1 MNRLLVIVS
10 CALVLASCKGNAN
23 NVVLSSLDR
32 SAKIQLLCAD
42 LELITGNLFD
52 LRQVLPAEVCV
63 TETVFAPQV
72 EAQFLGAVTQTQTG
86 EVAVISFTRSA
97 ILDTNRTVPGVTPLR
112 VGEQPTGIQI
122 SPFEPTYTYVSS
134 FSPKSVQAIPTEAV
148 ITGDSESPT
157 QQVRFEAAPTDLALH
172 ELASVGEI
180 TRDQEDRVT
189 GATGDIT
196 YRFLYAAIPDLGQ
209 IAQIP
214 VITTPSPDGMS
225 NVHGSLGTPQFIP
238 LNDYDCDSVTPVPS
252 PPSDENDY
260 HRICPESF
268 QDREGRFIKT
278 VETTETAATCVDGPD
293 TGPSPVA
300 LAIDY
305 GLPEDPAD
313 DVLLVADA
321 NQPVIHRFTLF
332 ANGATPIE
340 PIVTGTPTSDVDVT
354 PYIPATSD
362 PTDQA
367 ATDRYLYAVSAT
379 DSSVLAIDYSED
391 TPATFGAVLPVVAGI
406 SARANEENV
415 ESRNRV
421 RSGFS
426 NVRSI
431 EVISPFYNLEP
442 DPDTGGVRVPE
453 DDICSSSD
461 ANAFALA
468 QNASNMRGV
477 FLAVSLSNGTMF
489 FLDVYDL
496 NAPCRGGEG
505 AIACTLA
512 ETGPDQF
519 ASIRRH
525 RRRFGFT
532 PSAFIAVD
540 GTPSLQFNTAPG
552 KIDETT
558 GAAANSDGPGLEFIS
573 CRPSMFNAFG
583 VGSGSS
589 SDDALICTS
598 SQVWSNFTQRWDAAW
613 GGLIPE
619 SEGGLG
625 LFSDESFDGQ
635 PGNWFLG
642 GDVPLC
648 QVGVLGQQQGPPI
661 DSDLSI
667 DLLESY
673 GGDRVLI
680 TGDLP
685 PNTRDDPNCQQF
697 VDLEEDIDD
706 FPVWFPI
713 IRAFNNQLEIGPSPN
728 PNRYTLDEVRFCFN
742 QYTAYQI
749 HTQNAY
755 AVTGTTSGFIHRV
768 VADATTGECIFDQR
782 RPIQIDDVDT
792 FLTSRAFEDAEF
804 INPVVSFQ
812 IGPFPPETSISDST
826 VALLNFNILNQFAVE
841 VLDTSTTLR
850 SLPASMLF
858 SDEQDQLFFVDYE
871 AGVRR
876 VVFSPLSIV
885 QTFE

>member
-1 MNRLLVIVS
+1 MMRRFLAVTLFV
-10 CALVLASCKGNAN
+10 LVLASCKGNAT

-52 LRQVLPAEVCV
+52 LRQVLPAEVCS

-86 EVAVISFTRSA
+86 EVAVISFTRSV
-97 ILDTNRTVPGVTPLR
+97 ILDTNRTVPGVTTLR

-148 ITGDSESPT
+148 ITGDSASPT
-157 QQVRFEAAPTDLALH
+157 QQVRFEAGPTDLALH

-180 TRDQEDRVT
+180 IRDEEGRVE
-189 GATGDIT
+189 GATGNIS

-214 VITTPSPDGMS
+214 VITTTGPDGTS
-225 NVHGSLGTPQFIP
+225 NIHESLGTPQFIS
-238 LNDYDCDSVTPVPS
+238 LNTYDCDTVTPVES

-260 HRICPESF
+260 HRICPEDFES
-268 QDREGRFIKT
+268 REGRFIKT
-278 VETTETAATCVDGPD
+278 VETTEPCHDGPVP
-293 TGPSPVA
+293 GPSPVA

-305 GLPEDPAD
+305 GLPEDPLD

-321 NQPVIHRFTLF
+321 NQPVIHRFSLF
-332 ANGATPIE
+332 ADGATPIE
-340 PIVTGTPTSDVDVT
+340 PIVTNTPTSDVDVT
-354 PYIPATSD
+354 PYVPATSD
-362 PTDQA
+362 PAELA

-379 DSSVLAIDYSED
+379 DSSVLAIDYSENS
-391 TPATFGAVLPVVAGI
+391 PATFGAVLPVVAGI

-421 RSGFS
+421 RSAFS

-431 EVISPFYNLEP
+431 EVVSPFYNLEP
-442 DPDTGGVRVPE
+442 DPDTGGARVPE
-453 DDICSSSD
+453 EDLCNSSD
-461 ANAFALA
+461 DEAFALA
-468 QNASNMRGV
+468 QNAGNMRGV

-489 FLDVYDL
+489 FLDIYDL

-505 AIACTLA
+505 AIACSLA

-525 RRRFGFT
+525 RRRFRFT
-532 PSAFIAVD
+532 PSTFISID

-552 KIDETT
+552 KLDETT
-558 GAAANSDGPGLEFIS
+558 GVPLNSDGPGLEFIS
-573 CRPSMFNAFG
+573 CPPSMFNVFG
-583 VGSGSS
+583 ANAGP
-589 SDDALICTS
+589 SDEDALICTS
-598 SQVWSNFTQRWDAAW
+598 SQVWSNFTQRWDAEW
-613 GGLIPE
+613 EGLIPQ

-635 PGNWFLG
+635 PGTWFLG

-648 QVGVLGQQQGPPI
+648 QVGVLGQQQGPPA
-661 DSDLSI
+661 DGDLSI

-680 TGDLP
+680 TGELP
-685 PNTRDDPNCQQF
+685 PNTRDDPNCKQF
-697 VDLEEDIDD
+697 EDLEEDIDD

-713 IRAFNNQLEIGPSPN
+713 IRAFNDQLEIGPSPN

-749 HTQNAY
+749 HTRNAY

-768 VADATTGECIFDQR
+768 VADATTGECIFDQT
-782 RPIQIDDVDT
+782 RPIQLDDVDT
-792 FLTSRAFEDAEF
+792 FLTARAFEDAQF
-804 INPVVSFQ
+804 INPIVSFQ
-812 IGPFPPETSISDST
+812 IGPFPSETSLTDST
-826 VALLNFNILNQFAVE
+826 VALLNFNILNQFEIE
-841 VLDTSTTLR
+841 VLDTSTNLR

-858 SDEQDQLFFVDYE
+858 SEEQDQLFFVDFE
-871 AGVRR
+871 TGVRR
-876 VVFSPLSIV
+876 IVFSPLSIV

>member
-1 MNRLLVIVS
+1 M
-10 CALVLASCKGNAN
+10 
-23 NVVLSSLDR
+23 
-32 SAKIQLLCAD
+32 
-42 LELITGNLFD
+42 
-52 LRQVLPAEVCV
+52 
-63 TETVFAPQV
+63 
-72 EAQFLGAVTQTQTG
+72 
-86 EVAVISFTRSA
+86 
-97 ILDTNRTVPGVTPLR
+97 
-112 VGEQPTGIQI
+112 
-122 SPFEPTYTYVSS
+122 
-134 FSPKSVQAIPTEAV
+134 
-148 ITGDSESPT
+148 
-157 QQVRFEAAPTDLALH
+157 
-172 ELASVGEI
+172 
-180 TRDQEDRVT
+180 
-189 GATGDIT
+189 
-196 YRFLYAAIPDLGQ
+196 
-209 IAQIP
+209 
-214 VITTPSPDGMS
+214 
-225 NVHGSLGTPQFIP
+225 
-238 LNDYDCDSVTPVPS
+238 
-252 PPSDENDY
+252 
-260 HRICPESF
+260 
-268 QDREGRFIKT
+268 
-278 VETTETAATCVDGPD
+278 
-293 TGPSPVA
+293 
-300 LAIDY
+300 
-305 GLPEDPAD
+305 
-313 DVLLVADA
+313 
-321 NQPVIHRFTLF
+321 IHRFTLF

-354 PYIPATSD
+354 PYVPATSD
-362 PTDQA
+362 PSDQA

-421 RSGFS
+421 RSAFS

-442 DPDTGGVRVPE
+442 DPDTGGARVPE
-453 DDICSSSD
+453 EDICRSSD
-461 ANAFALA
+461 GDAFALA
-468 QNASNMRGV
+468 QNPSNMRGV

-489 FLDVYDL
+489 FLDIYDL

-505 AIACTLA
+505 AHRLHARRNRA
-512 ETGPDQF
+512 GPVREYPAAPSAIWF
-519 ASIRRH
+519 YPVHLHHYRRH
-525 RRRFGFT
+525 PVASVQHCAGEDRRNHRGR
-532 PSAFIAVD
+532 
-540 GTPSLQFNTAPG
+540 GELRR
-552 KIDETT
+552 T
-558 GAAANSDGPGLEFIS
+558 GARVHQLPALDVQRVWSQDGGSD
-573 CRPSMFNAFG
+573 
-583 VGSGSS
+583 
-589 SDDALICTS
+589 DDALICTS

-667 DLLESY
+667 DRLQSY

-755 AVTGTTSGFIHRV
+755 TVTGTTSGFIHRV
-768 VADATTGECIFDQR
+768 VPDATTGECIFDQT

-792 FLTSRAFEDAEF
+792 FLTARAFEEQ
-804 INPVVSFQ
+804 S
-812 IGPFPPETSISDST
+812 SST
-826 VALLNFNILNQFAVE
+826 
-841 VLDTSTTLR
+841 R
-850 SLPASMLF
+850 W
-858 SDEQDQLFFVDYE
+858 
-871 AGVRR
+871 
-876 VVFSPLSIV
+876 
-885 QTFE
+885 